1 MSVDNEV
8 GYKKPPKANQFKK
21 GQSGNPKG
29 RPKGSRSISAA
40 FEEVIWKS
48 VRIRQGDQRKSVP
61 MIQAMLMALMAKA
74 TQPDIKAAD
83 LILKFA
89 ERFQHLTPKSALAP
103 ASASTSKPFEWTEE
117 DESLRPFLEGLGNK
131 QIFIMDGDNPIG
143 SGNPGTPL
151 GPEDESDKKSDTEQN
166 SAPEKPT

>member
-1 MSVDNEV
+1 MSVNKEV
-8 GYKKPPKANQFKK
+8 GYKKPPKASQFKK

-29 RPKGSRSISAA
+29 RPKGSRSISTA

-61 MIQAMLMALMAKA
+61 MIQAMLMAIMAKA

-89 ERFQHLTPKSALAP
+89 ERFQHLTPKSAPAP
-103 ASASTSKPFEWTEE
+103 ASANTPKPFEWTEE
-117 DESLRPFLEGLGNK
+117 DETLLPFIEHLTNGRRALEEGCRIKN
-131 QIFIMDGDNPIG
+131 
-143 SGNPGTPL
+143 STNPGTHLTPDD
-151 GPEDESDKKSDTEQN
+151 GSGKGGEGEQN
-166 SAPEKPT
+166 APPEKPQ